1 MKVLVINLKKNVQ
14 RMERLDHNLTQLGVG
29 YARVEAILGRE
40 VPAQEKARNISK
52 FWWWCING
60 CTIRDGQYGCA
71 MSHLLAYKHMVAEN
85 IKVACVLE
93 DDAVPR
99 ACLPRLLNQLERW
112 VDANKAQVILISNHR
127 DKDEVKSSAEFNV
140 KEVSGGAFAEGYVI
154 TLPAAKKLI
163 SKNFP
168 IKCAADEFGL
178 WRGKGWA
185 ELFQAY
191 PEGVNQEWQTTEGY
205 ESDVTYRGGEDVI
218 YDTRKMN
225 VIQLLA
231 WKAKR
236 VVGKLLVKM
245 FLR

>member
-1 MKVLVINLKKNVQ
+1 MRVLIINLKKNVQ
-14 RMERLDHNLTQLGVG
+14 RMERLNRSLTKLGVG
-29 YARVEAILGRE
+29 YERVEAILGRE
-40 VPAQEKARNISK
+40 VPAQERERNISK

-60 CTIRDGQYGCA
+60 CPIRAGQWGCA

-99 ACLPRLLNQLERW
+99 ACLPMLLGRLERW
-112 VDANKAQVILISNHR
+112 VDASKAQVILISNHR
-127 DKDEVKSSAEFNV
+127 DKDEVKLSAEFNV
-140 KEVSGGAFAEGYVI
+140 KEVSVGAFAEGYVI

-178 WRGKGWA
+178 WRGKGWVQ
-185 ELFQAY
+185 LFQAY
-191 PEGVNQEWQTTEGY
+191 PEGVNQEWQTTKGY
-205 ESDVTYRGGEDVI
+205 ESDVTYRGGNDVI
-218 YDTRKMN
+218 YDTRQMTI
-225 VIQLLA
+225 VQLLL

-236 VVGKLLVKM
+236 IIGRILVKM